1 MIGSENNYSIKKS
14 NFAINITNN
23 LTSLQRKFYNHILF
37 EQDQQG
43 WAKPIIQLRTADINY
58 LIGNSDKHRQNH
70 SKIKA
75 ILNQLLT
82 KRLMINNAKYE
93 GYEAVCYISYIKI
106 NAGYIDVKIDDEL
119 KKHLNINYVSS
130 QGIKNTSKGYT
141 SLDLSIINTLNS
153 TYHIALYE
161 FLKKTWYEQKNKKH
175 IEIDINLLRN
185 IATNKQSYDKYKEF
199 HRTVLKPAIQ
209 AINEKTDL
217 NIKYELVK
225 YANKVE
231 SIVFNIENKVIIA
244 EKIENSVKVETKT
257 TTTTTFVPKVS
268 KLQTLDTPVA
278 LPEPL
283 KEIHSWGYSNM
294 PQLLTMYNGTE
305 DKKCQLLAILATI
318 NLKYCNKAAAE
329 KCRLVAS
336 LIAKNAHAD
345 AKAIYDAKTSEV
357 VKAKE
362 NCVQQEKMQQEEVK
376 IKTAVVQAWEAKK
389 AKAKQLYLAL
399 NLAQKTEIFRTA
411 LRNCVIT
418 KYMHDFTQ
426 EQIVNPFNDAVNM
439 SRAVLASLV
448 DELVVV

>member
-37 EQDQQG
+37 EQEQQG
-43 WAKPIIQLRTADINY
+43 WNKPIIQLRIADINY
-58 LIGNSDKHRQNH
+58 LIGNNDRHRNNH
-70 SKIKA
+70 SKIKS
-75 ILNQLLT
+75 IFNQLLT
-82 KRLMINNAKYE
+82 RRLIINNAKYE

-141 SLDLSIINTLNS
+141 SLDLSIINKLNS

-161 FLKKTWYEQKNKKH
+161 FLTKTWHEQKNKKN

-185 IATNKQSYDKYKEF
+185 IATNRKSYDAFIEF
-199 HRTVLKPAIQ
+199 HRTVLKPAIE

-217 NIKYELVK
+217 NINYELIK

-244 EKIENSVKVETKT
+244 EKIENSVKVET
-257 TTTTTFVPKVS
+257 FIPKVS
-268 KLQTLDTPVA
+268 KAQTLDTPVEV
-278 LPEPL
+278 PEAL
-283 KEIHSWGYSNM
+283 KEVHRWGYSNM
-294 PQLLTMYNGTE
+294 SQLLAMYNGSDE
-305 DKKCQLLAILATI
+305 KKYQLLAILATI
-318 NLKYCNKAAAE
+318 NLKYGDKAATE

-362 NCVQQEKMQQEEVK
+362 KYIQQEKIEQEEVK
-376 IKTAVVQAWEAKK
+376 TKTVFVQALEAKTE
-389 AKAKQLYLAL
+389 KAKQLYLAL

-418 KYMHDFTQ
+418 KYIHDFTQ

-448 DELVVV
+448 DELVAG